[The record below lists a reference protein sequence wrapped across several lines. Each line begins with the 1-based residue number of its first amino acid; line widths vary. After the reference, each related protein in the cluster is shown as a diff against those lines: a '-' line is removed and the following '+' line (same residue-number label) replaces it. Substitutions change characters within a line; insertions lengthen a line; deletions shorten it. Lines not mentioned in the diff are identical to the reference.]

1 MSPICLKCGYNN
13 DSESK
18 FCRNCGNLLTEY
30 TFEIKETFKKSL
42 IASIICLSFF
52 VVLMIITN
60 VALFVQLGS
69 IPGFIGMAIIW
80 PLSIFLFFWARY
92 YLRGASKT
100 RRFVISNDLI
110 LIEIPNRELFQIL
123 WTSFNSIEIH
133 LRTTVDLN
141 YATTTYYNLIFKM
154 GDTLN
159 SFEIESG
166 REFSKKALK
175 QIRAK
180 LEEISNKKGIKYTY
194 FKKAPS

>member
-1 MSPICLKCGYNN
+1 MTPVCSKCGYNN
-13 DSESK
+13 DSDSK
-18 FCRNCGNLLTEY
+18 FCKNCGNLLAENI
-30 TFEIKETFKKSL
+30 FEIKETFKKSV
-42 IASIICLSFF
+42 ISSMICLSCF

-60 VALFVQLGS
+60 VALFMQGG
-69 IPGFIGMAIIW
+69 ITPGFIGMAIIW
-80 PLSIFLFFWARY
+80 PLSIILFFWVRY
-92 YLRGASKT
+92 YLRGASKI

-133 LRTTVDLN
+133 RRATVDLTD
-141 YATTTYYNLIFKM
+141 ATTTYYNLIFKM
-154 GDTLN
+154 GDKIN

-180 LEEISNKKGIKYTY
+180 FEEISNQKDVKYTY
-194 FKKAPS
+194 FK

>member
-1 MSPICLKCGYNN
+1 MSHICSKCGYNN

-18 FCRNCGNLLTEY
+18 FCNNCGNLLSEDI
-30 TFEIKETFKKSL
+30 FEIKEAFKKSL
-42 IASIICLSFF
+42 ISSIICLLCF

-60 VALFVQLGS
+60 VALFVQLGPT
-69 IPGFIGMAIIW
+69 PGFIGMAIIW
-80 PLSIFLFFWARY
+80 PLSIILFFWVRY

-123 WTSFNSIEIH
+123 WTRFNSIEIH

-141 YATTTYYNLIFKM
+141 YATTTYYNFNFKM
-154 GDTLN
+154 GDKVN

-180 LEEISNKKGIKYTY
+180 LEEISVKKGIKYTY